1 MNEKRFEGKIV
12 LVTGGGSGIGR
23 ATALRFAREGA
34 AHVFVLDLRPERAEK
49 VAAETALKQAE
60 ATMTGQQ
67 AEIARLRSRLEV
79 LEAEHGKPTAEPSR
93 LPSLDDRPS

>member
-1 MNEKRFEGKIV
+1 MNEKRFEDKIV

-49 VAAETALKQAE
+49 VAAEIADCGASATAIRAVLSGLLGGPVQAKQ
-60 ATMTGQQ
+60 Q
-67 AEIARLRSRLEV
+67 
-79 LEAEHGKPTAEPSR
+79 
-93 LPSLDDRPS
+93 SL